1 MGMVTDQLEK
11 VWAEVR
17 GSVRFRWPAVLIAWA
32 ICIAGWFL
40 VLTIPD
46 RYETRAQVYVNSGS
60 VLKPLLQGIAIATN
74 TENAA
79 DVVRRALL
87 SRENLERV
95 VQKTDLAKRAANPD
109 QAEQLYLQLSK
120 DITIG
125 GDNHL
130 NVYTI
135 TYSDHDPRTA
145 QAVVQSLIDTFVEN
159 SLDQGRADT
168 EAAQRFLKQQ
178 VADYEARLSESEQR
192 LADFKK
198 RYIGLMPDQ
207 RGDYFNRLQT
217 ELASVEN
224 LQTQL
229 TVATRQ
235 RDELRR
241 KLTGDSGNGALPP
254 MPTDQ
259 QIQTATQIDAQLA
272 DARRQLDALL
282 IKFTDKHPDV
292 IALKDTIARLEE
304 RRRDELASVRATT
317 PGVGPTGA
325 VGVDTVLQNLQIA
338 LNQADVQ
345 VVSLTAQLS
354 EAERRVAEL
363 RKALTTT
370 PEVEAEL
377 ARLTRDYGVTKAQ
390 YEALAQRLESA
401 RISDRADKSEDVR
414 FKVIEPPRVPLKPAA
429 PMRGLM
435 MLLVMLASIA
445 GGAII
450 AYGLNL
456 LRPVFVTGKALS
468 EATGIAVIGVV
479 SRYADVAGAARLRGR
494 IAMIAT
500 CGLLA
505 TLFVGLTLFN
515 HSVSVLL
522 RTSLGWE

>member
-1 MGMVTDQLEK
+1 M
-11 VWAEVR
+11 
-17 GSVRFRWPAVLIAWA
+17 
-32 ICIAGWFL
+32 
-40 VLTIPD
+40 
-46 RYETRAQVYVNSGS
+46 
-60 VLKPLLQGIAIATN
+60 
-74 TENAA
+74 
-79 DVVRRALL
+79 
-87 SRENLERV
+87 
-95 VQKTDLAKRAANPD
+95 
-109 QAEQLYLQLSK
+109 
-120 DITIG
+120 
-125 GDNHL
+125 
-130 NVYTI
+130 
-135 TYSDHDPRTA
+135 
-145 QAVVQSLIDTFVEN
+145 
-159 SLDQGRADT
+159 
-168 EAAQRFLKQQ
+168 
-178 VADYEARLSESEQR
+178 
-192 LADFKK
+192 
-198 RYIGLMPDQ
+198 
-207 RGDYFNRLQT
+207 
-217 ELASVEN
+217 
-224 LQTQL
+224 
-229 TVATRQ
+229 ATRQ